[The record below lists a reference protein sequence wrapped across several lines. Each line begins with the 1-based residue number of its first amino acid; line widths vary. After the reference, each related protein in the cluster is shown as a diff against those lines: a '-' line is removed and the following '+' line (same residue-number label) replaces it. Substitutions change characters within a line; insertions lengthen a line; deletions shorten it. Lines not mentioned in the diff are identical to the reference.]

1 MTICAGDIKLIKITE
16 VNIFLTIDEK
26 IFEEPEGEDWVEAD
40 LSEKRRAALEKF
52 AKKIGVK
59 FSHIETLDVALTHK
73 SYANEFEPRIKYN
86 ERLEF
91 LGDAVLGLAAATY
104 LFEHFTHLK
113 EGELTKTR
121 SGIVRQSTLTR
132 VAKEINLGDLLLL
145 GPSEFDSG
153 RSRDSNL
160 EDALEAVIGAIYLD
174 CGWEVAR
181 DYVFRQFSPEFERV
195 KITGIPKDY
204 KSKLQ
209 EIIQKKNP
217 SPKLTYVDLNS
228 SGPDHMKTFESAAL
242 IDGKIFGR
250 GIGHSKKAAEQEA
263 ARATL
268 RRIGKLN

>member
-1 MTICAGDIKLIKITE
+1 M
-16 VNIFLTIDEK
+16 TIDEK
-26 IFEEPEGEDWVEAD
+26 IFEQPEGEEWVED
-40 LSEKRRAALEKF
+40 VLTPKRRAQLEKF
-52 AKKIGVK
+52 AASIGIK
-59 FSHIETLDVALTHK
+59 FSHIEILHVALTHK

-132 VAKEINLGDLLLL
+132 VAEEIKLDKLLLL
-145 GPSEFDSG
+145 GPTEPIFG
-153 RSRDSNL
+153 RGRDSNL

-181 DYVFRQFSPEFERV
+181 DYIFKQFGAEFERV
-195 KITGIPKDY
+195 KVTGIPKDY

-209 EIIQKKNP
+209 EVIQSHP
-217 SPKLTYVDLNS
+217 PLKLSYMELGAD
-228 SGPDHMKTFESAAL
+228 GPDHDRTFEAAAL

-250 GIGHSKKAAEQEA
+250 GVGRSKKAAEQEA
-263 ARATL
+263 ARAAL
-268 RRIGKLN
+268 EKMGGLVVSG

>member
-1 MTICAGDIKLIKITE
+1 M
-16 VNIFLTIDEK
+16 TIDEK
-26 IFEEPEGEDWVEAD
+26 IFEEPEGEEWVEDILTNA
-40 LSEKRRAALEKF
+40 RRAALERF

-59 FSHIETLDVALTHK
+59 FSHIETLHVALTHK

-91 LGDAVLGLAAATY
+91 LGDSVLGLAAATY

-132 VAKEINLGDLLLL
+132 IAKEIGLGDLLLL
-145 GPSEFDSG
+145 GPSEYAWG
-153 RSRDSNL
+153 RERDSNL
-160 EDALEAVIGAIYLD
+160 EDALEAVIGAIYFD

-181 DYVFRQFSPEFERV
+181 DYVFRQFGAEFERV

-209 EIIQKKNP
+209 EIIQHQPPKKLSYEEISAN
-217 SPKLTYVDLNS
+217 
-228 SGPDHMKTFESAAL
+228 GPDHDRTFEAAAL
-242 IDGKIFGR
+242 IDGEIFGR
-250 GIGHSKKAAEQEA
+250 GIGRSKKAAEQEA
-263 ARATL
+263 AKAAL
-268 RRIGKLN
+268 QKMGEIVQ

>member
-1 MTICAGDIKLIKITE
+1 M
-16 VNIFLTIDEK
+16 TIDEK
-26 IFEEPEGEDWVEAD
+26 IFEAPDGEKLVDAV
-40 LSEKRRAALEKF
+40 LSDERRAALEDF
-52 AKKIGVK
+52 ADKLGVK

-91 LGDAVLGLAAATY
+91 LGDAVLGLASATY
-104 LFEHFTHLK
+104 LFKHFTHLK

-132 VAKEINLGDLLLL
+132 IAKEIGLGDLLLF
-145 GPSEFDSG
+145 GPSEFPWG
-153 RSRDSNL
+153 RERDSNL

-174 CGWEVAR
+174 KGWEVAR
-181 DYVFRQFSPEFERV
+181 DYVFRQFGAEFERV

-209 EIIQKKNP
+209 EVIQSRP
-217 SPKLTYVDLNS
+217 PLKLSYADLDS
-228 SGPDHMKTFESAAL
+228 SGPDHMKSFEAAAL

-250 GIGHSKKAAEQEA
+250 GQGRSKKAAEQEA
-263 ARATL
+263 ARAAL
-268 RRIGKLN
+268 QKLGELED